1 MLSTSI
7 ADVECKHAQSQHWS
21 DRPFPT
27 MVAKHIN
34 AEFKCH
40 KLETQQRAMKVG
52 TGQSSAVSHP
62 GVKFGSVEIS
72 AKPKQFR
79 KKPAYMFFRDD
90 WLKAEKGCSHTVNP
104 CTKEFWQTLKTK
116 FSELSPEMR
125 RYYEELESQS
135 AEKALQER
143 VKLQRGPQTKS
154 SQCQEILPKEQVS
167 SAMGINP
174 WLARPEDLDGED
186 SWEGMVATIHAAGAD
201 VSQGVQ
207 GLIGDDIHQLSP
219 ISEDMLH
226 HSWRRNLAKGVTW
239 ASLLHRFNAESQQFA
254 EPSQDTP
261 PFPKRVQYQG
271 SCGLHF
277 CRTRNPPVLVMFVQK
292 MKDEFINIVQSF
304 GPVGTAS
311 KKHILLR
318 FDVSYGANSGID
330 VATVFAW
337 LVAPAAASGIH
348 AAEQSFVLCSSSHC
362 MASGSFEVS
371 LQTLPRKGTNSCVVG
386 CLHHLNSD
394 QFVQHLLSLQCDH
407 DHGLELM
414 TLDHVKINRLDFED
428 ITLSKVLVT
437 GVSRQF
443 ETRYVNMDSVDM
455 PGPLNDEEHHDHDEN
470 KDHDDNVGTLQ
481 ALDVDVDI
489 DIAPVDAPS
498 IEPDLFSLV
507 CEDEPSC
514 KRRRMPKSKAKKLD
528 AVKTRC
534 LQNKAA
540 ATHEPLYVL
549 DEIPEVCDPNLL
561 AAIGDPSVVASL
573 DSDTAAGIVE
583 AVSTCKQHHDVQV
596 DKSCTF
602 DLDPETEQP
611 TAELAEDISI
621 GSESSD
627 GSREKHSNSK
637 SNADDSTSK
646 PGSSLDTVLKVH
658 GTVPQHEPSSSSA
671 GASSSSC
678 SIQQRDVESN
688 EQETIVH
695 SREGKVLKI
704 IRYKKPRCGN
714 LVCEVREQHAGTSIT
729 TPVGRVNLLVN
740 KVKESYK
747 AHCSIRKSCQCWVN
761 GIDSFKLDKLVEWL
775 ALAPD
780 CSPQMHEK
788 ISKELRGSFGV
799 NVRSW

>member
-40 KLETQQRAMKVG
+40 KLETQQRSMKVG

-62 GVKFGSVEIS
+62 RGKSGPIEII

-90 WLKAEKGCSHTVNP
+90 WLKAEKGCSRTVNP
-104 CTKEFWQTLKTK
+104 CSKEFWTTLKTK

-143 VKLQRGPQTKS
+143 LKVQGGPQTNG
-154 SQCQEILPKEQVS
+154 SQCQQILPKEQVS
-167 SAMGINP
+167 NAMWINP
-174 WLARPEDLDGED
+174 WLARPEDLDAED
-186 SWEGMVATIHAAGAD
+186 SWDGMVATIHAAGAA
-201 VSQGVQ
+201 VSQEAQ
-207 GLIGDDIHQLSP
+207 GLIGDDIHQMSP

-226 HSWRRNLAKGVTW
+226 RSWQRNLAKGVTR
-239 ASLLHRFNAESQQFA
+239 ASLLHQFNAESQQFA
-254 EPSQDTP
+254 EPRPDTP

-271 SCGLHF
+271 SCGLCF

-292 MKDEFINIVQSF
+292 KKDEFINIVQSF

-318 FDVSYGANSGID
+318 FDVSYGANCGID

-348 AAEQSFVLCSSSHC
+348 AAEQSFVLCSSSLC
-362 MASGSFEVS
+362 VDSGSFEVS
-371 LQTLPRKGTNSCVVG
+371 LQTLPIRGTDSRVAG

-394 QFVQHLLSLQCDH
+394 QFVQHLLNLQSDH
-407 DHGLELM
+407 DSGLEPM

-443 ETRYVNMDSVDM
+443 ETRYVNMNMGFVDM
-455 PGPLNDEEHHDHDEN
+455 PGPLNDEEHHDHDVN
-470 KDHDDNVGTLQ
+470 RDHDDNAGTLQ
-481 ALDVDVDI
+481 DLDVDI
-489 DIAPVDAPS
+489 DTVDAPS
-498 IEPDLFSLV
+498 IEPDLLSLV

-514 KRRRMPKSKAKKLD
+514 KRRRMPKSKAKKPD
-528 AVKTRC
+528 GVKTRC

-540 ATHEPLYVL
+540 ATHQPLYVL

-561 AAIGDPSVVASL
+561 AAVGDSSVIASL

-583 AVSTCKQHHDVQV
+583 AVGTCKRHHAVQV
-596 DKSCTF
+596 DSSCTF
-602 DLDPETEQP
+602 DLDPEMEQT

-621 GSESSD
+621 ENENSETS
-627 GSREKHSNSK
+627 GEKHSNSK
-637 SNADDSTSK
+637 SNADDLTSK
-646 PGSSLDTVLKVH
+646 PVRFEGAGHSSPT
-658 GTVPQHEPSSSSA
+658 
-671 GASSSSC
+671 
-678 SIQQRDVESN
+678 
-688 EQETIVH
+688 
-695 SREGKVLKI
+695 
-704 IRYKKPRCGN
+704 
-714 LVCEVREQHAGTSIT
+714 
-729 TPVGRVNLLVN
+729 
-740 KVKESYK
+740 
-747 AHCSIRKSCQCWVN
+747 
-761 GIDSFKLDKLVEWL
+761 
-775 ALAPD
+775 
-780 CSPQMHEK
+780 
-788 ISKELRGSFGV
+788 
-799 NVRSW
+799 